1 MLTFPRR
8 RPTFLALVPALVL
21 PLFAPPSVHAND
33 IASGRQKAQAC
44 AVCHGPQGL
53 SVTPDA
59 PNLAGQP
66 ALYTAAQL
74 RAYRSGARKHEVM
87 AVMAKQLTDAD
98 ISNLAAWFASIR
110 VEAQLPP

>member
-1 MLTFPRR
+1 MLIFARR
-8 RPTFLALVPALVL
+8 RPTFVALVLALVVQVLAL
-21 PLFAPPSVHAND
+21 PSAQASD

-74 RAYRSGARKHEVM
+74 RAYRSGARKHELM
-87 AVMAKQLTDAD
+87 AVMAKPLTDDD
-98 ISNLAAWFASIR
+98 IANLAAWFASIR